1 MNANKRKNNMPHLSG
16 ETFEIQLDHLTLA
29 ALTWGDP
36 NNPPILAL
44 HGWLDNAASFA
55 QLAPLLTDFYVVAV
69 DMPGH
74 GLSDHLP
81 KGTRYHF
88 LDAVDVVIKILDKL
102 GWDKAILMGHSLGG
116 TIATVVAASFPERVA
131 KLVTIDCIGPL
142 SEESVQAP
150 GRLRESV
157 QMFNNAERMQP
168 KTYPDFES
176 MLKMRAKINAVPAAL
191 IKPLVERAVKDVAD
205 GFVWRF
211 DPDLSLPSLS
221 YFTEEQVL
229 VFLRAIKVPT
239 LLIEASDGVI
249 ADNELLLGRKGAIGD
264 LESCWVEGCHHV
276 HLTEADTVGV
286 AVNQFLL

>member
-1 MNANKRKNNMPHLSG
+1 MPNHYG
-16 ETFEIQLDHLTLA
+16 KVMEIPLDHLTLA

-36 NNPPILAL
+36 KNPPVLAL
-44 HGWLDNAASFA
+44 HGWLDNAGSFT
-55 QLAPLLTDFYVVAV
+55 QIAPLLTDYYVVAL

-81 KGTRYHF
+81 KGIRYHF
-88 LDAVDVVIKILDKL
+88 LDAVDIVIQVLDKL
-102 GWDKAILMGHSLGG
+102 GWDKAVLMGHSLGG
-116 TIATVVAASFPERVA
+116 TVATVVAASFPERVV

-157 QMFNNAERMQP
+157 QMFNNAEKMQP

-176 MLKMRAKINAVPAAL
+176 MLQLRAKINAVPAAL
-191 IKPLVERAVKDVAD
+191 IKPLVERGVKTSAD

-211 DPDLSLPSLS
+211 DPALSLPSLS

-229 VFLRAIKVPT
+229 AFLRQIKVPT
-239 LLIEASDGVI
+239 LLIEASEGVI
-249 ADNELLLGRKGAIGD
+249 VDNELLGIRKSTISD
-264 LESCWVEGCHHV
+264 LQCYLVEGCHHV
-276 HLTEADTVGV
+276 HLTDGDIVGEI
-286 AVNQFLL
+286 VNKFLE